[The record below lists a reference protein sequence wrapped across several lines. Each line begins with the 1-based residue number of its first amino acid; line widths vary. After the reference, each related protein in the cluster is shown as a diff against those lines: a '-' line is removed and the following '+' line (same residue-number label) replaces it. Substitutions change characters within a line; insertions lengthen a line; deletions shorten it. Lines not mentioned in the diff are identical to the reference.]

1 MTRFLRLLIASAAFA
16 ANAQSNIATRLLIE
30 APVKITVEDK
40 STSSVRPVTTFNLA
54 INQGTHEFRFAVLQ
68 HGNAAD
74 ALAAQKARTGWK
86 DGYLFIR
93 DDCLNSSETK
103 RVLRCVVDQVFTFVD
118 SRDGKRLVHLGEVA
132 AGEDCIDELRIGCAL
147 YQGVFTDIYD
157 TLEKN
162 VFVGRA
168 DAPAPLLE
176 MRVVSGEWVVD
187 LVDTWGRNQE
197 RYGAGERCL
206 AAKPSERAVHCIEGI
221 TPRRAY
227 LFNSTL
233 ATYTQRVEDLD
244 RIRGFARS
252 ALCEKDKRGN
262 DERGNDKRGDDVGR
276 DAKSGDEKR
285 REEKRRDGER
295 EEKTDADCSEILRL
309 SALMLAGI
317 RPGEKPRPRGNV
329 QSIPLPPNK

>member
-1 MTRFLRLLIASAAFA
+1 MRRFLLVVAAFA
-16 ANAQSNIATRLLIE
+16 TSTVMAETAVLLE
-30 APVKITVEDK
+30 TPVKIAVEPTLK
-40 STSSVRPVTTFNLA
+40 SDAPPTSALNLA
-54 INQGTHEFRFAVLQ
+54 INQGSHEFRLTVLQ
-68 HGNAAD
+68 RGNESAA
-74 ALAAQKARTGWK
+74 LSAQKARTGWK
-86 DGYLFIR
+86 DGYLFVR
-93 DDCLNSSETK
+93 DDCLGTNDDKSK
-103 RVLRCVVDQVFTFVD
+103 WRCVVDQVFTFVD

-157 TLEKN
+157 ALEKN
-162 VFVGRA
+162 AFISRA
-168 DAPAPLLE
+168 DAPAPMLE

-233 ATYTQRVEDLD
+233 ATYTKRDEQLD

-252 ALCEKDKRGN
+252 ALCEN
-262 DERGNDKRGDDVGR
+262 DELGDD
-276 DAKSGDEKR
+276 KSGDNKR
-285 REEKRRDGER
+285 REEKRNDDKR
-295 EEKTDADCSEILRL
+295 EEKVDADCSEILRL

-317 RPGEKPRPRGNV
+317 RAGEKPRPRGNV
-329 QSIPLPPNK
+329 RSIPLPLNK